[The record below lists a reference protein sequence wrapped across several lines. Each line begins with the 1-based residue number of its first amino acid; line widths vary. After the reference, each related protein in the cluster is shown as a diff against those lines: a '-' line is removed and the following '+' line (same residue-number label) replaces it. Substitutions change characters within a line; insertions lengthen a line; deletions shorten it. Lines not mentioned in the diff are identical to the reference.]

1 MFSNN
6 SSPQMTVVREESAIQ
21 ALQALYQERKAA
33 IQKRLSEFRQ
43 VMQWKDEEVFA
54 ELCFCLLTPQS
65 SAKVCWEAVT
75 ALKERTLLLKGQPQ
89 ELEPH
94 LRSVRFSDSKAKYI
108 VEARDMF
115 SNDGKLQLKSR
126 ISSFYNPFELREW
139 LVENVKGLGYKE
151 ASHFLRNIGLG
162 EGFAILD
169 RHILRNLNRIGVMA
183 DKETSIYFKLGGV
196 KNTWVVKSQEEAVK
210 TFDEIKAKQLVS
222 LVIATEP
229 VFDWIKDR
237 LGKSKKEIE
246 LPLVVSIPTRKG
258 GKAQVDL
265 LADLIKRTVG
275 VEIRVQ

>member
-1 MFSNN
+1 
-6 SSPQMTVVREESAIQ
+6 MTVVREESSIQ
-21 ALQALYQERKAA
+21 SLQALYQERKEA
-33 IQKRLSEFRQ
+33 IQKRLAEFRE

-89 ELEPH
+89 EFEPH

-139 LVENVKGLGYKE
+139 FVENVKGLGYKE

-162 EGFAILD
+162 EWFAILD
-169 RHILRNLNRIGVMA
+169 RHILRNLNRLGVIPEIPATITKKRYLEIEEKLRRFATEIGIPMA
-183 DKETSIYFKLGGV
+183 DL
-196 KNTWVVKSQEEAVK
+196 
-210 TFDEIKAKQLVS
+210 
-222 LVIATEP
+222 
-229 VFDWIKDR
+229 
-237 LGKSKKEIE
+237 
-246 LPLVVSIPTRKG
+246 
-258 GKAQVDL
+258 DL
-265 LADLIKRTVG
+265 LFWSRETGWIFK
-275 VEIRVQ
+275 